1 MSGIIGNLDS
11 SYKHPATI
19 QDLLIVPAMLT
30 SSLLLS
36 IIETVLL

>member
-1 MSGIIGNLDS
+1 MSGMIGNLDS
-11 SYKHPATI
+11 SYKHPTTI
-19 QDLLIVPAMLT
+19 QGLLIVPAMLT